1 MANMGFSA
9 SVSVATCIQRHSP
22 DPPVHLSTTASFQ
35 EKTFGKV
42 SILNGDG
49 SVITTGT
56 IVPMGERTQFFG
68 RIRMNPVLKVKSDE
82 DGNTYDQAAWI
93 SRYNGLVKRESVYS
107 SDPVA
112 AKAYAENVQKATN
125 ASSTPRPPRTPR
137 PRLMTFAPVQ
147 RTVFGIPQPPPS
159 TTIENLVPLPF
170 KLDLP
175 PLPPMI
181 TPPRLI

>member
-1 MANMGFSA
+1 MGCSS
-9 SVSVATCIQRHSP
+9 SVPVLTLAATHTI
-22 DPPVHLSTTASFQ
+22 TTCLP

-49 SVITTGT
+49 STITTGT
-56 IVPMGERTQFFG
+56 IVPVGQRSQIFG
-68 RIRMNPVLKVKSDE
+68 RIRMTPELKIKSSE
-82 DGNTYDQAAWI
+82 DGVEYDQAAWI
-93 SRYNGLVKRESVYS
+93 AKYNSQIKHESVYA

-112 AKAYAENVQKATN
+112 AQAYADNVQKAVE
-125 ASSTPRPPRTPR
+125 AARTPRTPQTPR
-137 PRLMTFAPVQ
+137 PRQMPMPPVR

-159 TTIENLVPLPF
+159 LTPLNLTQLPF